1 MYLNFGKIYDL
12 NFKFNVA
19 YYPIVGSNSILRHA
33 LRVRREEC
41 IIIENAILGVEAAKK
56 AEIYCIG
63 VPPYLEPSQLDRA
76 DLVIDDHKKLMEHLL
91 GLESAQ
97 GI

>member
-33 LRVRREEC
+33 LRTFLKKIVK
-41 IIIENAILGVEAAKK
+41 ILINHKENNFIRDKI
-56 AEIYCIG
+56 AEILKKIVKYSIN
-63 VPPYLEPSQLDRA
+63 YLQINIINDKLDRKN
-76 DLVIDDHKKLMEHLL
+76 I
-91 GLESAQ
+91 STY
-97 GI
+97 

>member
-33 LRVRREEC
+33 LR
-41 IIIENAILGVEAAKK
+41 
-56 AEIYCIG
+56 
-63 VPPYLEPSQLDRA
+63 LER
-76 DLVIDDHKKLMEHLL
+76 LL
-91 GLESAQ
+91 RYNNGKRY
-97 GI
+97 G

>member
-33 LRVRREEC
+33 LKV
-41 IIIENAILGVEAAKK
+41 NSLKVSLFKSTPVK
-56 AEIYCIG
+56 
-63 VPPYLEPSQLDRA
+63 SD
-76 DLVIDDHKKLMEHLL
+76 M
-91 GLESAQ
+91 S
-97 GI
+97 